1 MELSGAPVTL
11 RSGGK
16 GGGGCRIFFYH
27 FWAKAQY
34 VINSSVDTV
43 FLLKIRQT
51 KIGLGKF
58 CDEFQGLKYE
68 ILWRGIIIG
77 RN

>member
-1 MELSGAPVTL
+1 MYMCTCTCTCTCIL
-11 RSGGK
+11 
-16 GGGGCRIFFYH
+16 Y
-27 FWAKAQY
+27 
-34 VINSSVDTV
+34 TV

-51 KIGLGKF
+51 RFWLGNF